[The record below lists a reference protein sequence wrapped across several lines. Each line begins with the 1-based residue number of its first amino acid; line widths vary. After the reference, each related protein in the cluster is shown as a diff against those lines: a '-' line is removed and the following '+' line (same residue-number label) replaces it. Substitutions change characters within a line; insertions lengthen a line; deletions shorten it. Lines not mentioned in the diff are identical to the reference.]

1 VFVYVCV
8 WVVNLGAWRGWKLAG
23 MLGNVNLWSSWGRGG
38 QRFVAGGGGVDRCA
52 WRGRKLAR
60 TRMLGNVNLSDMGQH
75 LAVTFCTYN
84 LYQKQGKGGQG
95 EF

>member
-1 VFVYVCV
+1 MEAGWHARQRQPVEQLGEGRAKVCC
-8 WVVNLGAWRGWKLAG
+8 R
-23 MLGNVNLWSSWGRGG
+23 
-38 QRFVAGGGGVDRCA
+38 GGGVDRCA